1 MLHSCQNPNIA
12 YCVSKTYSSCTQASK
27 NTTYGVFTDPC
38 QPHVTCGPR
47 PFINTISLPFLL
59 YFRWKSILGKR
70 ISMRILFMLIFCFCD
85 RNILYPMFFSFSGNQ
100 LQLFPQIHSK
110 IIQTPLLIPFCWKSF
125 SDFWKE
131 IQPLNQPIYDSI
143 HWHSAPDICHH
154 WPHVGR
160 SLIGFYSPD
169 PLSCE
174 YQKEIWTW
182 VVLVV

>member
-1 MLHSCQNPNIA
+1 MLHSCQNPNISC
-12 YCVSKTYSSCTQASK
+12 CVSKTYSLCTQASK
-27 NTTYGVFTDPC
+27 NTTNGVFTDPC
-38 QPHVTCGPR
+38 QPHDRMTVR
-47 PFINTISLPFLL
+47 PFINMISLPFHM

-70 ISMRILFMLIFCFCD
+70 ISLRILFMLIFCFCD

-154 WPHVGR
+154 WPHVGW
-160 SLIGFYSPD
+160 SLVGFYSPD